1 MEKLYAYYRELAE
14 YVIQKYKPTKW
25 YMLRYLSVI
34 RKRYWGFYPYHLL
47 SKQIRKC
54 MSLGAHGEDVYE
66 GVLRQVLTILF
77 PEFNQDFYFFI
88 VYSNEYEFWR
98 LNFIYYKK
106 RKKTIFEE
114 QPFHSFDWEN
124 FYAGISK
131 INQQQMKPVLQYE
144 AELMQKAK
152 DAVASL

>member
-1 MEKLYAYYRELAE
+1 
-14 YVIQKYKPTKW
+14 
-25 YMLRYLSVI
+25 
-34 RKRYWGFYPYHLL
+34 
-47 SKQIRKC
+47 

-66 GVLRQVLTILF
+66 GVLRQVLIILF

-88 VYSNEYEFWR
+88 MYSHEYEFWR

-106 RKKTIFEE
+106 RKRTIFEE
-114 QPFHSFDWEN
+114 KPFHSFDWGN
-124 FYAGISK
+124 FYADISK